1 VWVIHK
7 EEFSFSIMQK
17 KLKKNFEERNEL
29 EGTGI
34 ERFVY
39 IRQAKAFLYGG
50 GLVIVNTVQHEHASN
65 SLSAL

>member
-7 EEFSFSIMQK
+7 EEFSFSVMQG
-17 KLKKNFEERNEL
+17 KLKENFEERNE

-50 GLVIVNTVQHEHASN
+50 GASN
-65 SLSAL
+65 SKYRTT